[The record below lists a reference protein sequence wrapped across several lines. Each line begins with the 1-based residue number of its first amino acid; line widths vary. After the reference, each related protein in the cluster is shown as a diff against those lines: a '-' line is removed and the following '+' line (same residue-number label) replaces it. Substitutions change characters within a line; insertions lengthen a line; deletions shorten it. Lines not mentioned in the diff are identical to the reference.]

1 MDIKKLPAAQN
12 SLPVTEGGLLIA
24 VAVILGLAATYLPV
38 VGAVVE
44 FFCAVPF
51 VVLTFRR
58 GIKIG
63 LVALIVTFIL
73 LLMFTGPILSAR
85 LTLTVN
91 LVGVIFGHCVRF
103 ELSTVKTFIATFL
116 SAIGGQIFIVAILA
130 FVMEINFADME
141 LSTLKEAFAES
152 AQVYENL
159 GVEKSVVDEMQ
170 LQTSKILELM
180 AYLMPMILILLAL
193 LNTVACYLSSKW
205 IFKKLQMKFLPPMPD
220 FAEWRFPVI
229 FLYASAFAIIGM
241 YWGNTREWNLLFTVS
256 INTLIFSM
264 GAGLVQGFSILS
276 FASDRF
282 NVSKFWRRI
291 FFAFILL
298 NGLMTQIVAFIG
310 LFDMLFDYRK
320 KFSN

>member
-1 MDIKKLPAAQN
+1 MNKNITPT
-12 SLPVTEGGLLIA
+12 VEGGLLTAI
-24 VAVILGLAATYLPV
+24 AVILGLASIYLPV
-38 VGAVVE
+38 VGVIVE
-44 FFCAVPF
+44 FFCPVPF
-51 VVLTFRR
+51 VVLTVRR
-58 GIKIG
+58 GVKIG
-63 LVALIVTFIL
+63 IAALFVSFIL
-73 LLMFTGPILSAR
+73 LTLFTGPVLSVRLA
-85 LTLTVN
+85 LTLN
-91 LVGVIFGHCVRF
+91 FCGVVLGYFIAKNF
-103 ELSTVKTFIATFL
+103 STVKCFLATFISAAVAQMLLIIFLAT
-116 SAIGGQIFIVAILA
+116 
-130 FVMEINFADME
+130 VMDINFAELE
-141 LSTLKEAFAES
+141 LSTLKESFDEVFKIYEDAGIDQAVLSEMRKRIF
-152 AQVYENL
+152 QV
-159 GVEKSVVDEMQ
+159 VEM
-170 LQTSKILELM
+170 M
-180 AYLMPMILILLAL
+180 AYLIPIILILMAL
-193 LNTVACYLSSKW
+193 INSIACYLTSKW
-205 IFKKLQMKFLPPMPD
+205 TFKKLRMEFVAPLPKFS
-220 FAEWRFPVI
+220 EWRFPVI